1 MSDTRTDSIIELVQL
16 ENGDI
21 ALRNS
26 EAPDQPLLTINFSE
40 QVRGF
45 LQADQM
51 SVANAMVEAGINRY
65 RDVQIER
72 IKEGREA
79 AQTGMLH

>member
-1 MSDTRTDSIIELVQL
+1 
-16 ENGDI
+16 
-21 ALRNS
+21 
-26 EAPDQPLLTINFSE
+26 
-40 QVRGF
+40 
-45 LQADQM
+45 
-51 SVANAMVEAGINRY
+51 MVEAGINRY